1 MARQKMSNKTFLC
14 IWVPILAILL
24 ATIIAVT
31 CVMNAYSVTL
41 DNFLG
46 RGERHV
52 TNVEG
57 TETWDLEFNKPKYA
71 TTEEALKAATE
82 VSRRVGNEGFVLLKN
97 GGTSSSQEILPL
109 KEGSAVTPF
118 GYRYFNPVY
127 SVLGSGAVY
136 DGMYDYTCTNPES
149 ETMESASLQF

>member
-82 VSRRVGNEGFVLLKN
+82 VSRRVGNEGFVLLKKRRN
-97 GGTSSSQEILPL
+97 FFFAGDLAAQRGERGDAFRLPL
-109 KEGSAVTPF
+109 FQPRLF
-118 GYRYFNPVY
+118 GAR
-127 SVLGSGAVY
+127 LGRRVRRHA
-136 DGMYDYTCTNPES
+136 
-149 ETMESASLQF
+149 